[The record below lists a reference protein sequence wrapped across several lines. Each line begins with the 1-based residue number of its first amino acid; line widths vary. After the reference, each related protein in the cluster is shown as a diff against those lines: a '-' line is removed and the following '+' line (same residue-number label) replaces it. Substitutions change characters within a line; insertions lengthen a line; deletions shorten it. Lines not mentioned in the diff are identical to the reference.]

1 MAFPW
6 GQKSNF
12 HFKVKVKGLSDD
24 QLPLNS
30 SNFSS
35 KEIFQAGQ
43 VDSSNL
49 KHCQCIS
56 LTYANASRV
65 SCLGHVC
72 VGKRKEVPYSKCK
85 WGADIRTQ
93 QRRRSHRRNRNDL
106 VERIKLWKEKFDTCK
121 WEERAFQ
128 AKETPGAKLQIR
140 SSSEHSAAF
149 LEQQV
154 VHSDLLAR

>member
-12 HFKVKVKGLSDD
+12 HFKVKVKGINDD

-35 KEIFQAGQ
+35 REIFQAGQ

-49 KHCQCIS
+49 KHCQWMS
-56 LTYANASRV
+56 LTCANASRV
-65 SCLGHVC
+65 SGLCHAC
-72 VGKRKEVPYSKCK
+72 VGKRKEVPYSKCT
-85 WGADIRTQ
+85 WSADIRTQ
-93 QRRRSHRRNRNDL
+93 QRRRSHRRKRFGWEDQI
-106 VERIKLWKEKFDTCK
+106 IKKKFWRMQMGK
-121 WEERAFQ
+121 KGIPGQ
-128 AKETPGAKLQIR
+128 GNPGAKLQIM
-140 SSSEHSAAF
+140 SSSEHSSAF
-149 LEQQV
+149 FEQQV